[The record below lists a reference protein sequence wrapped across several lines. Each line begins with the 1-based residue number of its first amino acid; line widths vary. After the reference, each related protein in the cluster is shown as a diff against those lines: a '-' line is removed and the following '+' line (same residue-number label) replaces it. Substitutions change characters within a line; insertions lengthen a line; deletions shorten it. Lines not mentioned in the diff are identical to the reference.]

1 MLGRRLFSRWI
12 MTATASLAALLTV
25 SPATT
30 GAAAAFQSGKAAKAS
45 VIKASVAPVGPRSRV
60 IVSTDIGGDPDDQE
74 SMVRFLLY
82 ANEFDVEALIAS
94 SSRHLTTGVQP
105 EQIVARVKAYG
116 EVLPNLRAH
125 AQGYPDAAYLLDR
138 IKPGNSGF
146 GMAAVGDGKD
156 TEGSRAIIAAVDK
169 PDPRP
174 VYVLLWG
181 GAVDLAQALWTVRAT
196 RSEAEVA
203 AFAKKLRVYSI
214 SDQDNAGGWLRRNFP
229 DMFWIASIHAH
240 RHYNLS
246 TWGGMSGDRFYY
258 FDGPDFNLVS
268 REWTRENIRKGPLGL
283 LYPLPEFIMEG
294 DTPTF
299 LYLIPNGLGS
309 PEHPDYGS
317 WGGRYGKVSE
327 WDGLWTDTSDFV
339 IDGQGKPHQ
348 DNKATIWRWREAYQ
362 NDFATRIQWT
372 LQDNFKGANHNPQL
386 VLNGVPG
393 REPVEIAVKSG
404 ERVELNAEG
413 SKDPDGD
420 AVTYTWWQYRES
432 QAVNRAVELALQR
445 GDPMHTRFVAPK
457 VREPT
462 RLHVILEAR
471 DTRQPSLFAYRRAI
485 ITVSPA
491 P

>member
-1 MLGRRLFSRWI
+1 MIGRHLLTRWALA
-12 MTATASLAALLTV
+12 ATASLGVLLAV
-25 SPATT
+25 SPAIAT
-30 GAAAAFQSGKAAKAS
+30 GAPTAKTDKSGVAKPLAAPS
-45 VIKASVAPVGPRSRV
+45 GPRSRV

-82 ANEFDVEALIAS
+82 ANEFDIEGLIAS
-94 SSRHLTTGVQP
+94 SSRHLLTGVQP
-105 EQIVARVKAYG
+105 EQITTRINAYG
-116 EVLPNLRAH
+116 QVLPNLRAH
-125 AQGYPDAAYLLDR
+125 APGYPDAAYLLDR
-138 IKPGNSGF
+138 VKAGSPAF
-146 GMAAVGDGKD
+146 GMAGVGDGKETD
-156 TEGSRAIIAAVDK
+156 GSRAIIAAVDK

-181 GAVDLAQALWTVRAT
+181 GAVDLAQAIWTVRAT
-196 RSEAEVA
+196 RSAAETE

-258 FDGPDFNLVS
+258 FDGPDFYLVS
-268 REWTRENIRKGPLGL
+268 REWARENVRKGPLGM

-294 DTPTF
+294 DTPSF

-339 IDGQGKPHQ
+339 IDAQGKPHQ

-372 LQDNFKGANHNPQL
+372 LQDSYKGANHAPQL

-393 REPVEIAVKSG
+393 REPVEIAVKGG

-413 SKDPDGD
+413 SHDPDGD
-420 AVTYTWWQYRES
+420 AVTYSWWQYRES
-432 QAVNRAVELALQR
+432 EAVNRATELVLQR

-457 VREPT
+457 VKEPT

-471 DTRQPSLFAYRRAI
+471 DARQPGLHAYRRAI
-485 ITVSPA
+485 ITVSPGS
-491 P
+491 

>member
-1 MLGRRLFSRWI
+1 MTGRAASRWI
-12 MTATASLAALLTV
+12 LAGAVALGVLLAA
-25 SPATT
+25 SPALVD
-30 GAAAAFQSGKAAKAS
+30 AAQARAVAK
-45 VIKASVAPVGPRSRV
+45 VAKPPPAPRSRV

-74 SMVRFLLY
+74 SMVRFLVY

-94 SSRHLTTGVQP
+94 SSRHLLTGVQP
-105 EQIVARVKAYG
+105 EQIVSRIDAYG
-116 EVLPNLRAH
+116 QVLPNLRAH
-125 AQGYPDAAYLLDR
+125 APGYPEAADLLARVRKGSSD
-138 IKPGNSGF
+138 F
-146 GMAAVGDGKD
+146 GMAGVGDGKNTD
-156 TEGSRAIIAAVDK
+156 GSRAIIAAVDK

-196 RSEAEVA
+196 RSEAQVA
-203 AFAKKLRVYSI
+203 AFASKLRVYSI

-258 FDGPDFNLVS
+258 FDGPDFYLVS
-268 REWTRENIRKGPLGL
+268 REWARENVRKGPLGA

-294 DTPTF
+294 DTPSF

-339 IDGQGKPHQ
+339 TDAQGKPHQ

-362 NDFATRIQWT
+362 NDFAARIQWT
-372 LQDNFKGANHNPQL
+372 LQNSFKGANHNPDL

-420 AVTYTWWQYRES
+420 AVTYSWWQYRES
-432 QAVNRAVELALQR
+432 EAVNRATELVLQR

-457 VREPT
+457 VKEPT

-471 DTRQPSLFAYRRAI
+471 DGCQPGLYAYRRAI
-485 ITVSPA
+485 ITVSPS